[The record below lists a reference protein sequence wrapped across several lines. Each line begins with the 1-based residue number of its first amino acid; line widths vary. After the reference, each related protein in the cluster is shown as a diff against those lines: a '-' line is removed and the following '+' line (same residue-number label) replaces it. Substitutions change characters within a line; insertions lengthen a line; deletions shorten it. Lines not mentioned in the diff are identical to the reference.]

1 MNKDKKD
8 SNKRLVKG
16 TAMMMGCCIAPIIVV
31 MLLNLGVGKMG
42 ISLGGS
48 SIISLIGSLICPI
61 MMIGSMFFIM
71 GKDGHKCCS
80 KDQKDK
86 LEE

>member
-1 MNKDKKD
+1 MKDDKKRTD
-8 SNKRLVKG
+8 RRLLKG

-31 MLLNLGVGKMG
+31 MLLNLVVQKMG

-48 SIISLIGSLICPI
+48 SVISLIGSLICPI
-61 MMIGSMFFIM
+61 LMIGSMFFIM
-71 GKDGHKCCS
+71 GKGEHKCCS
-80 KDQKDK
+80 KDQKNK